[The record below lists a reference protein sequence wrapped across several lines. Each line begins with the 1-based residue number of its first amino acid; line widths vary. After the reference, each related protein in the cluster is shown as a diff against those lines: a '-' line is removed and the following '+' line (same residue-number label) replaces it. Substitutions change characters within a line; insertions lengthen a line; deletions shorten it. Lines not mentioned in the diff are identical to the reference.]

1 MSVLEIII
9 VVCFG
14 LGVSLYLFLAIWD
27 LKHPE
32 RREEKKR
39 KRLEK
44 KEEKKARKNET
55 DDNET
60 GMY

>member
-9 VVCFG
+9 VVCFTLGAG
-14 LGVSLYLFLAIWD
+14 LYVFLAIWD

-32 RREEKKR
+32 RKEAKK
-39 KRLEK
+39 KA
-44 KEEKKARKNET
+44 KEEKKALKEKQKNEKEN
-55 DDNET
+55 DET